1 MRENIGSI
9 AGGFQ
14 HVGVTIASGECG
26 QDVCESTRS
35 GDGGGQ
41 AVRESKPGPAM
52 RAIKMCVKTK
62 GPAMALVKTCVR
74 IAGLAVAVVKMWA
87 TT

>member
-1 MRENIGSI
+1 
-9 AGGFQ
+9 
-14 HVGVTIASGECG
+14 
-26 QDVCESTRS
+26 
-35 GDGGGQ
+35 
-41 AVRESKPGPAM
+41 M